1 MVFLSYKNNNKLTKH
16 LHSLYSS
23 VLFLSS
29 IPLLDNFDM
38 KLKTITLCILLS
50 TSANAGAYAQSN
62 AKAENTTQQNTAQSK
77 LNSSQQQNF
86 KASADIIR
94 NTYENQLYTLPAFKE
109 GHYGVRMFRQTQD
122 EKYAAAVWS
131 DMARVASKLSRLSNE
146 VYTQEQIVLY
156 SEKRIASY
164 VDEED
169 ERSVRRYNITKHM
182 PEYLFLGVDLLG
194 SMARANEYGLEHKN
208 DAKLRE
214 VIRRYDFS
222 KYATNEEMVKAWAA
236 QLANQVY
243 WLRQL
248 GEQDVVDEFVETFK
262 SAYPDDQDKKLST
275 QQFGNKIYGMT
286 HIIFGDSEYYQHQV
300 SEKEHQWIYDYF
312 RENIDTILL
321 RAKEDVIAEV
331 GLTFLLAGLEDDPVV
346 EKTRLAIQASIDK
359 QQGMIPSITG
369 DFDLEYGEHRNV
381 LAIMLLDWQQVNE
394 APTFQKHPEVFKS
407 LPYGLVENKPH

>member
-1 MVFLSYKNNNKLTKH
+1 MLFYTYDQSAWYLT
-16 LHSLYSS
+16 
-23 VLFLSS
+23 
-29 IPLLDNFDM
+29 NM
-38 KLKTITLCILLS
+38 KLKTLTLCTLLS
-50 TSANAGAYAQSN
+50 ASATVAVHAQATSDTQTAFD
-62 AKAENTTQQNTAQSK
+62 TQQTVNIQENKQATSVPNVQSQADD
-77 LNSSQQQNF
+77 LYSQEQSF
-86 KASADIIR
+86 KQSADLIR
-94 NTYENQLYTLPAFKE
+94 TTYESQLYTLAAFKE
-109 GHYGVRMFRQTQD
+109 GHYGLRMYRQTLD
-122 EKYAAAVWS
+122 DKYSAAVWS
-131 DMARVASKLSRLSNE
+131 DMARVASKLSGLSNG
-146 VYTQEQIVLY
+146 VQTMEQIVLY
-156 SEKRIASY
+156 SEKRVASY
-164 VDEED
+164 VGDND

-182 PEYLFLGVDLLG
+182 PEYLYLGVDLLG

-214 VIRRYDFS
+214 IIRRYDFS
-222 KYATNEEMVKAWAA
+222 RYVTNEDMVKAWAA

-262 SAYPDDQDKKLST
+262 KAYPDSQDRKLSS
-275 QQFGNKIYGMT
+275 QQYGNKIYGMT
-286 HIIFGDSEYYQHQV
+286 HVIFGDSEYYQHQV
-300 SEKEHQWIYDYF
+300 SEQEHQWIYDYF

-359 QQGMIPSITG
+359 DHGMIPSITG

-394 APTFQKHPEVFKS
+394 APTLKGNPKVFTTI
-407 LPYGLVENKPH
+407 PYGLIENQPLSK

>member
-1 MVFLSYKNNNKLTKH
+1 
-16 LHSLYSS
+16 
-23 VLFLSS
+23 
-29 IPLLDNFDM
+29 M
-38 KLKTITLCILLS
+38 KLKTLTLCTLLS
-50 TSANAGAYAQSN
+50 TSVAIAFHAQASSETNEAVDVQENHNATSVPAVQSQ
-62 AKAENTTQQNTAQSK
+62 AESLYSQEQS
-77 LNSSQQQNF
+77 F
-86 KASADIIR
+86 KQSADLIR
-94 NTYENQLYTLPAFKE
+94 HTYESQLYTLPAFKE
-109 GHYGVRMFRQTQD
+109 GHYGLRMYRQTLD
-122 EKYAAAVWS
+122 DKYAAAVWS
-131 DMARVASKLSRLSNE
+131 DMARVASKLSRLSND
-146 VYTQEQIVLY
+146 VHTMEQIVLY
-156 SEKRIASY
+156 SEKRVASY
-164 VDEED
+164 VGDDD

-182 PEYLFLGVDLLG
+182 PEYLYLGVDLLG

-214 VIRRYDFS
+214 IIRRYDFS
-222 KYATNEEMVKAWAA
+222 RYVTNEDMVKAWAA

-262 SAYPDDQDKKLST
+262 KAYPDDKDKKLSS

-286 HIIFGDSEYYQHQV
+286 HVIFGDSEYYQHQV
-300 SEKEHQWIYDYF
+300 SEQEHQWIYDYF

-346 EKTRLAIQASIDK
+346 EKTRLAIQSSIDK
-359 QQGMIPSITG
+359 KRGMIPSITG

-394 APTFQKHPEVFKS
+394 APTLKGNPKVFKTI
-407 LPYGLVENKPH
+407 PYGLVENK

>member
-1 MVFLSYKNNNKLTKH
+1 
-16 LHSLYSS
+16 
-23 VLFLSS
+23 
-29 IPLLDNFDM
+29 M
-38 KLKTITLCILLS
+38 KLKTLTLCTLLS
-50 TSANAGAYAQSN
+50 TSVAIAFHAQASSETNGAVDVQENHNATSVPAVQSQ
-62 AKAENTTQQNTAQSK
+62 AESLYSQEQS
-77 LNSSQQQNF
+77 F
-86 KASADIIR
+86 KQSAGLIR
-94 NTYENQLYTLPAFKE
+94 QTYESQLYTLPAFKE
-109 GHYGVRMFRQTQD
+109 GHYGLRMYRQTLD
-122 EKYAAAVWS
+122 DKYAAAVWS
-131 DMARVASKLSRLSNE
+131 DMARVASKLSRLSND
-146 VYTQEQIVLY
+146 VHTMEQIVLY
-156 SEKRIASY
+156 SEKRVASY
-164 VDEED
+164 VGDDD

-182 PEYLFLGVDLLG
+182 PEYLYLGVDLLG

-214 VIRRYDFS
+214 IIRRYDFS
-222 KYATNEEMVKAWAA
+222 RYVTNEDMVKAWAA

-262 SAYPDDQDKKLST
+262 KAYPDDKDKKLSS

-286 HIIFGDSEYYQHQV
+286 HVIFGDSEYYQHQV
-300 SEKEHQWIYDYF
+300 SEQEHQWIYDYF

-346 EKTRLAIQASIDK
+346 EKTRLAIQSSIDK
-359 QQGMIPSITG
+359 KRGMIPSITG

-394 APTFQKHPEVFKS
+394 APTFKGNPKVFKTI
-407 LPYGLVENKPH
+407 PYGLVENK

>member
-1 MVFLSYKNNNKLTKH
+1 
-16 LHSLYSS
+16 
-23 VLFLSS
+23 
-29 IPLLDNFDM
+29 M
-38 KLKTITLCILLS
+38 KLKTITLCTLLS
-50 TSANAGAYAQSN
+50 ASVTVAVHAQENALATNVPSIQ
-62 AKAENTTQQNTAQSK
+62 TQADS
-77 LNSSQQQNF
+77 LNSHEQSF
-86 KASADIIR
+86 KQSADLIR
-94 NTYENQLYTLPAFKE
+94 TTYESQPYTLPAFKE
-109 GHYGVRMFRQTQD
+109 GHYGLRMYRQTLD
-122 EKYAAAVWS
+122 DKYSAAVWS
-131 DMARVASKLSRLSNE
+131 DMARVASKLSTLSND
-146 VYTQEQIVLY
+146 VHTMEQIVLY
-156 SEKRIASY
+156 SEKRVASY
-164 VDEED
+164 VGDND

-182 PEYLFLGVDLLG
+182 PEYLYLGVDLLG

-214 VIRRYDFS
+214 IIRRYDFS
-222 KYATNEEMVKAWAA
+222 RYVTNEDMVKAWAA

-262 SAYPDDQDKKLST
+262 KAYPDNKDKKLSS

-286 HIIFGDSEYYQHQV
+286 HVIFGDSEYYQHQV
-300 SEKEHQWIYDYF
+300 SEQEHQWIYDYF

-346 EKTRLAIQASIDK
+346 EKTRLAIQSSIDK
-359 QQGMIPSITG
+359 QRGMIPSITG

-394 APTFQKHPEVFKS
+394 APTFKGNPKVFKTI
-407 LPYGLVENKPH
+407 PYGLVENK

>member
-1 MVFLSYKNNNKLTKH
+1 
-16 LHSLYSS
+16 
-23 VLFLSS
+23 
-29 IPLLDNFDM
+29 M
-38 KLKTITLCILLS
+38 KLKTLTLCTLLS
-50 TSANAGAYAQSN
+50 TSVAIAFHAQASSETNGAVDVQENHNATSVPAVQSQ
-62 AKAENTTQQNTAQSK
+62 AESLYSQEQS
-77 LNSSQQQNF
+77 F
-86 KASADIIR
+86 KQSADLIR
-94 NTYENQLYTLPAFKE
+94 QTYESQLYTLPAFKE
-109 GHYGVRMFRQTQD
+109 GHYGLRMYRQTLD
-122 EKYAAAVWS
+122 DKYAAAVWS
-131 DMARVASKLSRLSNE
+131 DMARVASKLSSLSND
-146 VYTQEQIVLY
+146 VHTMEQIVLY
-156 SEKRIASY
+156 SEKRVASY
-164 VDEED
+164 VGDDD

-182 PEYLFLGVDLLG
+182 PEYLYLGVDLLG

-214 VIRRYDFS
+214 IIRRYDFS
-222 KYATNEEMVKAWAA
+222 RYVTNEDMVKAWAA

-262 SAYPDDQDKKLST
+262 KAYPDNKDKKLSS

-286 HIIFGDSEYYQHQV
+286 HVIFGDSEYYQHQV
-300 SEKEHQWIYDYF
+300 SEQEHQWIYDYF

-346 EKTRLAIQASIDK
+346 EKTRLAIQSSIDK
-359 QQGMIPSITG
+359 KRGMIPSITG

-394 APTFQKHPEVFKS
+394 APTFKGNPKVFKTI
-407 LPYGLVENKPH
+407 PYGLVENK

>member
-1 MVFLSYKNNNKLTKH
+1 
-16 LHSLYSS
+16 
-23 VLFLSS
+23 
-29 IPLLDNFDM
+29 M
-38 KLKTITLCILLS
+38 KLKTLTLCTLLS
-50 TSANAGAYAQSN
+50 ASATVAVHAQATSDTQTAFD
-62 AKAENTTQQNTAQSK
+62 TQQTVNIQENKQATSVPNVQSQADD
-77 LNSSQQQNF
+77 LYSQEQSF
-86 KASADIIR
+86 KQSADLIR
-94 NTYENQLYTLPAFKE
+94 TTYESQLYTLAAFKE
-109 GHYGVRMFRQTQD
+109 GHYGLRMYRQTLD
-122 EKYAAAVWS
+122 DKYSAAVWS
-131 DMARVASKLSRLSNE
+131 DMARVASKLSGLSNG
-146 VYTQEQIVLY
+146 VQTMEQIVLY
-156 SEKRIASY
+156 SEKRVASY
-164 VDEED
+164 VGDND

-182 PEYLFLGVDLLG
+182 PEYLYLGVDLLG

-214 VIRRYDFS
+214 IIRRYDFS
-222 KYATNEEMVKAWAA
+222 RYVTNEDMVKAWAA

-262 SAYPDDQDKKLST
+262 KAYPDSQDRKLSS
-275 QQFGNKIYGMT
+275 QQYGNKIYGMT
-286 HIIFGDSEYYQHQV
+286 HVIFGDSEYYQHQV
-300 SEKEHQWIYDYF
+300 SEQEHQWIYDYF

-359 QQGMIPSITG
+359 DHGMIPSITG

-394 APTFQKHPEVFKS
+394 APTLKGNPKVFTTI
-407 LPYGLVENKPH
+407 PYGLIENQPLSK

>member
-1 MVFLSYKNNNKLTKH
+1 
-16 LHSLYSS
+16 
-23 VLFLSS
+23 
-29 IPLLDNFDM
+29 M
-38 KLKTITLCILLS
+38 KLKTLTLCTLLS
-50 TSANAGAYAQSN
+50 ASATVAVHAQATSDTQ
-62 AKAENTTQQNTAQSK
+62 TVFDTQQTVNIQENKQATSVPSVQSQADD
-77 LNSSQQQNF
+77 LNSQEQSF
-86 KASADIIR
+86 KQSADLIR
-94 NTYENQLYTLPAFKE
+94 TTYESQLYTLAAFKE
-109 GHYGVRMFRQTQD
+109 GHYGLRMYRQTLD
-122 EKYAAAVWS
+122 DKYSAAVWS
-131 DMARVASKLSRLSNE
+131 DMARVASKLSGLSND
-146 VYTQEQIVLY
+146 VQTMEQIVLY
-156 SEKRIASY
+156 SEKRVASY
-164 VDEED
+164 VGDND

-182 PEYLFLGVDLLG
+182 PEYLYLGVDLLG

-214 VIRRYDFS
+214 IIRRYDFS
-222 KYATNEEMVKAWAA
+222 RYVTNEDMVKAWAA

-262 SAYPDDQDKKLST
+262 KAYPDSQDRKLSS
-275 QQFGNKIYGMT
+275 QQYGNKIYGMT
-286 HIIFGDSEYYQHQV
+286 HVIFGDSEYYQHQV
-300 SEKEHQWIYDYF
+300 SEQEHQWIYDYF

-359 QQGMIPSITG
+359 EHGMIPSITG

-394 APTFQKHPEVFKS
+394 APTLKGNPKVFTTI
-407 LPYGLVENKPH
+407 PYGLIENQSLSK